1 MRSDKTGSKKMRPG
15 SSYSANS
22 SIIPVFNKLSAL
34 THIIY
39 LKQNLLISLKIDAL
53 PLQPARKLTWSET
66 QAHSGYCSFVKVKES
81 EKVLK
86 TSDITYCI
94 RVIPGKGPLSRLGLV
109 RFLHF
114 RFFLKANRCVAV
126 TVRRQIVKRID
137 VNSSPL
143 HAGARQRFNV
153 CPPGSIYIQR

>member
-1 MRSDKTGSKKMRPG
+1 MRRDKTGSEKMRPG

-22 SIIPVFNKLSAL
+22 SIIPVFNKFSVL
-34 THIIY
+34 THINY

-53 PLQPARKLTWSET
+53 RPDLERKLTSGET
-66 QAHSGYCSFVKVKES
+66 QAHSAYLRFVKVKES
-81 EKVLK
+81 EKVSK
-86 TSDITYCI
+86 MSDITYCI

-126 TVRRQIVKRID
+126 TVRRQIVKQID
-137 VNSSPL
+137 VNLSSL
-143 HAGARQRFNV
+143 HAGATQRFNV

>member
-1 MRSDKTGSKKMRPG
+1 MRSDITGSKKMRPG

-22 SIIPVFNKLSAL
+22 SIIPAFNKLSAL
-34 THIIY
+34 THINY
-39 LKQNLLISLKIDAL
+39 LKQNLLISLKIDVL
-53 PLQPARKLTWSET
+53 PLQPSRKLTGYET
-66 QAHSGYCSFVKVKES
+66 YTHSGYLRLVKVKES
-81 EKVLK
+81 EKVSK
-86 TSDITYCI
+86 PSDITYCI

-137 VNSSPL
+137 VNSSSL
-143 HAGARQRFNV
+143 HAGARQRVNV